1 MKNKRVIALFLAT
14 TLLISPIQQV
24 YAENVS
30 DSGITDNTESTDE
43 LQESTNEVESPKEGD
58 NLSEKENDNTQQDGN
73 PEGNSSDEKK
83 LEESEAY
90 EEKLDKSNQQD
101 LYEAEDT
108 DSLEETSEETADE
121 SERPDDIVV
130 GDYIESNLDYN
141 TPVYTPEYE
150 TYSSIP
156 SSFPESMDEITAA
169 YPSNR
174 DQNPYGTCWAFSALG
189 LAEFDLINDS
199 LKGNGSFD
207 KNIDL
212 SELHLAY
219 FTYNSVLDPLGGTEG
234 DSAKYY
240 NEKAQNSYLNYGGNY
255 AMAARRLAQW
265 YGPVKESLVPYNQAA
280 STITDGLSDSYAYEN
295 SEAHLEN
302 TYLINIRKNA
312 NDVKQQIMEHGAVGV
327 MYQDADK
334 YHGWNDALGVNTYYD
349 TDTSGGG
356 HAVMIIG
363 WDDNFSQNNFTGAAQ
378 PSQDGAWLV
387 RNSWGIYQNYFW
399 MSYETTSLADTAWV
413 FDFSADD
420 EYDNNYQVDG
430 GLLTYPDTK
439 YKILSNVFK
448 AKQSEENTTEK
459 LNAVSLSFTSATG
472 VGYTIEIYTDLTDK
486 TNPYSGVKQE
496 SATTSGTTSYA
507 GVYTIPL
514 ENAVSLKS
522 GSTFAVVVKLD
533 TAVLDYEQAM
543 SIEAKNDSSNIIWD
557 CKVSQYNNKSFF
569 FSGNKFYMHPWG
581 NYCIKAFTTESE
593 DEEQEK
599 IEGLQEKDGGLYYFK
614 DGVVDTN
621 YTGTAKYQDTIYYCE
636 NGQVK
641 YTYTGFGKY
650 EDQWY
655 YFEKSTIDEEKEDII
670 YNTVVG
676 EWWYVKDG
684 VLQSKEE
691 TIAHNANGWFYV
703 KNGVVDFDFTGVSEN
718 SSGIYYCQNGQ
729 VKFAYT
735 GFGQYNSQWYY
746 FENSMVATQKEDII
760 YNATAGEWWYVKDG
774 VFQPEEETIA
784 HNANGWFYVKNGV
797 VDFDFTGVSE
807 NSSGIYYCQN
817 GQVTFSYTGFG
828 QYKEILYYFRGSSV
842 ARDVTGVMY
851 SGEKGWIYVKEG
863 VYDPT
868 YTGFASNGSSTWYF
882 ENGVAATEKTGL
894 YLIGEECVY
903 LTNGQVDT
911 RVTGFYEL
919 SGTYYYVKNGRT
931 TDVEDI
937 IYNASAGEWWYVKD
951 GVFQSDTETIAHNA
965 NGWFYVKNGVVDF
978 DFTGVSENSS
988 GIYYCQNGQVKFAY
1002 TGFGEYNGQW
1012 YYFENSIIATTKEDI
1027 IYNVAVG
1034 EWWYVKEGK
1043 FQNNIE
1049 TIAHNVNGWFY
1060 VKNGIVDF
1068 DFTGVSEN
1076 STGIYYCQNGQVTFS
1091 YTGYGKYKNQWYYF
1105 RNSAVV
1111 RACSPDEIDEYQGD
1125 LLSISSCT
1133 ASYTDS
1139 KLNIEINVGADTI
1152 LAEMSQ
1158 VYIIQLT
1165 SDGTSIINVFPATY
1179 ENQVVTA
1186 SISCDAREAR
1196 SCMMNYYAAGIYS
1209 RMLNSYQQVSVSSY
1223 IMNPEDIAEP
1233 TGGTTNT
1240 YAGFYEGKVESKKGM
1255 QGKHK
1260 NATSELGIQAT
1271 LENIELN
1278 TLIKTSKNVAQYGE
1292 ACYQPYVYKGKTYYF
1307 HDMISYQKTMYE
1319 LSGWGTE
1326 TDDEQIIYPYGS
1338 GRKNVSLNLLL
1349 SWDDELTYLIAPS
1362 ARIPG
1367 KNYYALNMSDSVAR
1381 ETFEALFCYMTEKLG
1396 GSKVRND
1403 SAKKFRVCNW
1413 ILGNEVNACNAW
1425 NYAGGLSTRD
1435 CADNYAKAFQL
1446 LYQAVRSTDEKA
1458 RVFISLDHSWAA
1470 GPDGHSGREYLDE
1483 FAAYMYATAPHM
1495 RWNVDYHPYS
1505 NPLYRNDFWNDY
1517 STTTDSEWTPYISM
1531 RNLYVLT
1538 NYLTQIENRYNMPT
1552 TDPDTGVGGYIRVIL
1567 GEQGYIAASSSQE
1580 YQQAA
1585 AIAYEF
1591 YIASMNTR
1599 VDAVINRAY
1608 IDAAEEGIMTLGL
1621 MYGNEVHKASYE
1633 LYKHLGKQ
1641 DSLDSTAGYAGA
1653 IGASRWENL
1662 LPGLTTDSFYH
1673 YVSD

>member
-1 MKNKRVIALFLAT
+1 M
-14 TLLISPIQQV
+14 
-24 YAENVS
+24 
-30 DSGITDNTESTDE
+30 
-43 LQESTNEVESPKEGD
+43 
-58 NLSEKENDNTQQDGN
+58 
-73 PEGNSSDEKK
+73 
-83 LEESEAY
+83 
-90 EEKLDKSNQQD
+90 
-101 LYEAEDT
+101 
-108 DSLEETSEETADE
+108 
-121 SERPDDIVV
+121 
-130 GDYIESNLDYN
+130 
-141 TPVYTPEYE
+141 
-150 TYSSIP
+150 
-156 SSFPESMDEITAA
+156 
-169 YPSNR
+169 
-174 DQNPYGTCWAFSALG
+174 
-189 LAEFDLINDS
+189 
-199 LKGNGSFD
+199 
-207 KNIDL
+207 
-212 SELHLAY
+212 
-219 FTYNSVLDPLGGTEG
+219 
-234 DSAKYY
+234 
-240 NEKAQNSYLNYGGNY
+240 
-255 AMAARRLAQW
+255 
-265 YGPVKESLVPYNQAA
+265 
-280 STITDGLSDSYAYEN
+280 
-295 SEAHLEN
+295 
-302 TYLINIRKNA
+302 
-312 NDVKQQIMEHGAVGV
+312 
-327 MYQDADK
+327 
-334 YHGWNDALGVNTYYD
+334 
-349 TDTSGGG
+349 
-356 HAVMIIG
+356 
-363 WDDNFSQNNFTGAAQ
+363 
-378 PSQDGAWLV
+378 
-387 RNSWGIYQNYFW
+387 
-399 MSYETTSLADTAWV
+399 
-413 FDFSADD
+413 
-420 EYDNNYQVDG
+420 
-430 GLLTYPDTK
+430 
-439 YKILSNVFK
+439 
-448 AKQSEENTTEK
+448 
-459 LNAVSLSFTSATG
+459 
-472 VGYTIEIYTDLTDK
+472 
-486 TNPYSGVKQE
+486 
-496 SATTSGTTSYA
+496 
-507 GVYTIPL
+507 
-514 ENAVSLKS
+514 
-522 GSTFAVVVKLD
+522 
-533 TAVLDYEQAM
+533 
-543 SIEAKNDSSNIIWD
+543 
-557 CKVSQYNNKSFF
+557 
-569 FSGNKFYMHPWG
+569 
-581 NYCIKAFTTESE
+581 
-593 DEEQEK
+593 
-599 IEGLQEKDGGLYYFK
+599 KDG
-614 DGVVDTN
+614 
-621 YTGTAKYQDTIYYCE
+621 I
-636 NGQVK
+636 
-641 YTYTGFGKY
+641 
-650 EDQWY
+650 
-655 YFEKSTIDEEKEDII
+655 
-670 YNTVVG
+670 
-676 EWWYVKDG
+676 
-684 VLQSKEE
+684 
-691 TIAHNANGWFYV
+691 
-703 KNGVVDFDFTGVSEN
+703 VDFGFTGVSEN
-718 SSGIYYCQNGQ
+718 SNGIYYCQNG
-729 VKFAYT
+729 K
-735 GFGQYNSQWYY
+735 
-746 FENSMVATQKEDII
+746 
-760 YNATAGEWWYVKDG
+760 
-774 VFQPEEETIA
+774 
-784 HNANGWFYVKNGV
+784 
-797 VDFDFTGVSE
+797 
-807 NSSGIYYCQN
+807 
-817 GQVTFSYTGFG
+817 VTFGYTGFG

-851 SGEKGWIYVKEG
+851 NGEKGWIYVKEG
-863 VYDPT
+863 AYDPT

-903 LTNGQVDT
+903 LTKGQVDT
-911 RVTGFYEL
+911 TVAGFYEM
-919 SGTYYYVKNGRT
+919 SGDYYYIVNGRT

-937 IYNASAGEWWYVKD
+937 IYNAATGEWWYVENGK
-951 GVFQSDTETIAHNA
+951 FQSNAETIAHNA
-965 NGWFYVKNGVVDF
+965 NGWYYVKDGIVDF
-978 DFTGVSENSS
+978 GFTGVSENSN
-988 GIYYCQNGQVKFAY
+988 GIYYCQNGQVTFGY
-1002 TGFGEYNGQW
+1002 TGFGKYKNRW
-1012 YYFENSIIATTKEDI
+1012 YYFIGSEVVKGKEDI
-1027 IYNVAVG
+1027 IYNASTG
-1034 EWWYVKEGK
+1034 EWWYIKNGE

-1049 TIAHNVNGWFY
+1049 TIAHNVNGWYY

-1068 DFTGVSEN
+1068 NFTGVSEN
-1076 STGIYYCQNGQVTFS
+1076 SNGIYYCQNGQVTFS

-1105 RNSAVV
+1105 RNSTAV
-1111 RACSPDEIDEYQGD
+1111 RMCSPDEIDEYQGD

-1133 ASYTDS
+1133 ASYAES
-1139 KLNIEINVGADTI
+1139 QLNIEINLGADTI
-1152 LAEMSQ
+1152 LAEMPQ
-1158 VYIIQLT
+1158 VYIIQFT

-1209 RMLNSYQQVSVSSY
+1209 RMLNGYQQVSVSSY
-1223 IMNPEDIAEP
+1223 ITNPEDISEP

-1326 TDDEQIIYPYGS
+1326 TDDGQIIYPYGS

-1458 RVFISLDHSWAA
+1458 RVFISLDHSWAT

-1517 STTTDSEWTPYISM
+1517 STTTDSEWTQYISM

-1567 GEQGYIAASSSQE
+1567 GEQGYIAASASQE

-1608 IDAAEEGIMTLGL
+1608 VDAAEEGIMTLGL

-1633 LYKHLGKQ
+1633 LYKNLGKQ
-1641 DSLDSTAGYAGA
+1641 DSLDTTAGYAGA

>member
-14 TLLISPIQQV
+14 TLLISAIQQV
-24 YAENVS
+24 YAENVN
-30 DSGITDNTESTDE
+30 DSGIIDNIESTE
-43 LQESTNEVESPKEGD
+43 VSQEEADEVENPKDDE
-58 NLSEKENDNTQQDGN
+58 NLSEKENNNTQQDGDSEEN
-73 PEGNSSDEKK
+73 NSEEKK
-83 LEESEAY
+83 PEESE
-90 EEKLDKSNQQD
+90 ELESDLDKSNQQD

-108 DSLEETSEETADE
+108 DIVEETLDQIVDE

-130 GDYIESNLDYN
+130 GDYIESDLDYN

-156 SSFPESMDEITAA
+156 SSFRESMDEIIAA

-174 DQNPYGTCWAFSALG
+174 DQNPYGTCWAFSTLG

-280 STITDGLSDSYAYEN
+280 STITDGLTDSYAYEN

-327 MYQDADK
+327 MYQDAHK
-334 YHGWNDALGVNTYYD
+334 YHGWNNTLGVNTYYD

-363 WDDNFSQNNFTGAAQ
+363 WDDEFSKDNFTGVAQ

-420 EYDNNYQVDG
+420 GYDNNYQVDG

-459 LNAVSLSFTSATG
+459 LNAVSLSFTSAAR
-472 VGYTIEIYTDLTDK
+472 VGYTIEIYTDLTDE

-514 ENAVSLKS
+514 KNTVSLKS

-543 SIEAKNDSSNIIWD
+543 SIEAENDSSNIIWD
-557 CKVSQYNNKSFF
+557 CKVSQCNNKSFF
-569 FSGNKFYMHPWG
+569 FSGNKFYMYPWG

-593 DEEQEK
+593 GEEQEK

-614 DGVVDTN
+614 DGIVDTN

-655 YFEKSTIDEEKEDII
+655 YFEKSIIDEEKEDII
-670 YNTVVG
+670 YNTV
-676 EWWYVKDG
+676 
-684 VLQSKEE
+684 
-691 TIAHNANGWFYV
+691 
-703 KNGVVDFDFTGVSEN
+703 
-718 SSGIYYCQNGQ
+718 
-729 VKFAYT
+729 
-735 GFGQYNSQWYY
+735 
-746 FENSMVATQKEDII
+746 
-760 YNATAGEWWYVKDG
+760 
-774 VFQPEEETIA
+774 
-784 HNANGWFYVKNGV
+784 
-797 VDFDFTGVSE
+797 
-807 NSSGIYYCQN
+807 
-817 GQVTFSYTGFG
+817 
-828 QYKEILYYFRGSSV
+828 
-842 ARDVTGVMY
+842 
-851 SGEKGWIYVKEG
+851 
-863 VYDPT
+863 
-868 YTGFASNGSSTWYF
+868 
-882 ENGVAATEKTGL
+882 AA
-894 YLIGEECVY
+894 
-903 LTNGQVDT
+903 
-911 RVTGFYEL
+911 
-919 SGTYYYVKNGRT
+919 
-931 TDVEDI
+931 
-937 IYNASAGEWWYVKD
+937 EWWYVKD

-978 DFTGVSENSS
+978 DFTGVSENSN
-988 GIYYCQNGQVKFAY
+988 GIYYCQNGQVTFSY
-1002 TGFGEYNGQW
+1002 IGFGEYKGDW
-1012 YYFENSIIATTKEDI
+1012 YYFERSAVATEKEDI
-1027 IYNVAVG
+1027 IYNAEKNQWWYVENGKFQSNAETIAHNANGWYYVKDGIVDFGFTGVSENSNGIYYCQNGKVTFGYTGFGQYKETLYYFRGSSVARDVTGVMYNGEKGWIYVKEGAYDPTYTGFASNGSSTWYFENGVAATEKTGLYLIGEECVYLTKGQVDTTVAGFYEMSGDYYYIVNGRTTDVEDIIYNAATG
-1034 EWWYVKEGK
+1034 EWWYVENGKFQSNAETIAHNANGWYYVKDGIVDFGFTGVSENSNGIYYCQNGQVTFGYTGFGKYKNRWYYFIGSEVVKGKEDIIYNASTGEWWYIK
-1043 FQNNIE
+1043 NGEFQNNIE
-1049 TIAHNVNGWFY
+1049 TIAHNVNGWYY

-1068 DFTGVSEN
+1068 NFTGVSEN
-1076 STGIYYCQNGQVTFS
+1076 SNGIYYCQNGQVTFS

-1105 RNSAVV
+1105 RNSTAV
-1111 RACSPDEIDEYQGD
+1111 RMCSPDEIDEYQGD

-1133 ASYTDS
+1133 ASYAES
-1139 KLNIEINVGADTI
+1139 QLNIEINLGADTI
-1152 LAEMSQ
+1152 LAEMPQ
-1158 VYIIQLT
+1158 VYIIQFT

-1209 RMLNSYQQVSVSSY
+1209 RMLNGYQQVSVSSY
-1223 IMNPEDIAEP
+1223 ITNPEDISEP

-1326 TDDEQIIYPYGS
+1326 TDDGQIIYPYGS

-1458 RVFISLDHSWAA
+1458 RVFISLDHSWAT

-1517 STTTDSEWTPYISM
+1517 STTTDSEWTQYISM

-1567 GEQGYIAASSSQE
+1567 GEQGYIAASASQE

-1608 IDAAEEGIMTLGL
+1608 VDAAEEGIMTLGL

-1633 LYKHLGKQ
+1633 LYKNLGKQ
-1641 DSLDSTAGYAGA
+1641 DSLDTTAGYAGA

>member
-1 MKNKRVIALFLAT
+1 M
-14 TLLISPIQQV
+14 
-24 YAENVS
+24 
-30 DSGITDNTESTDE
+30 
-43 LQESTNEVESPKEGD
+43 
-58 NLSEKENDNTQQDGN
+58 
-73 PEGNSSDEKK
+73 
-83 LEESEAY
+83 
-90 EEKLDKSNQQD
+90 
-101 LYEAEDT
+101 
-108 DSLEETSEETADE
+108 
-121 SERPDDIVV
+121 
-130 GDYIESNLDYN
+130 
-141 TPVYTPEYE
+141 
-150 TYSSIP
+150 
-156 SSFPESMDEITAA
+156 
-169 YPSNR
+169 
-174 DQNPYGTCWAFSALG
+174 
-189 LAEFDLINDS
+189 
-199 LKGNGSFD
+199 
-207 KNIDL
+207 
-212 SELHLAY
+212 
-219 FTYNSVLDPLGGTEG
+219 
-234 DSAKYY
+234 
-240 NEKAQNSYLNYGGNY
+240 
-255 AMAARRLAQW
+255 
-265 YGPVKESLVPYNQAA
+265 
-280 STITDGLSDSYAYEN
+280 
-295 SEAHLEN
+295 
-302 TYLINIRKNA
+302 
-312 NDVKQQIMEHGAVGV
+312 
-327 MYQDADK
+327 
-334 YHGWNDALGVNTYYD
+334 
-349 TDTSGGG
+349 
-356 HAVMIIG
+356 
-363 WDDNFSQNNFTGAAQ
+363 
-378 PSQDGAWLV
+378 
-387 RNSWGIYQNYFW
+387 
-399 MSYETTSLADTAWV
+399 
-413 FDFSADD
+413 
-420 EYDNNYQVDG
+420 
-430 GLLTYPDTK
+430 
-439 YKILSNVFK
+439 
-448 AKQSEENTTEK
+448 
-459 LNAVSLSFTSATG
+459 
-472 VGYTIEIYTDLTDK
+472 
-486 TNPYSGVKQE
+486 
-496 SATTSGTTSYA
+496 
-507 GVYTIPL
+507 
-514 ENAVSLKS
+514 
-522 GSTFAVVVKLD
+522 
-533 TAVLDYEQAM
+533 
-543 SIEAKNDSSNIIWD
+543 
-557 CKVSQYNNKSFF
+557 
-569 FSGNKFYMHPWG
+569 
-581 NYCIKAFTTESE
+581 
-593 DEEQEK
+593 
-599 IEGLQEKDGGLYYFK
+599 
-614 DGVVDTN
+614 
-621 YTGTAKYQDTIYYCE
+621 
-636 NGQVK
+636 
-641 YTYTGFGKY
+641 
-650 EDQWY
+650 
-655 YFEKSTIDEEKEDII
+655 
-670 YNTVVG
+670 
-676 EWWYVKDG
+676 
-684 VLQSKEE
+684 
-691 TIAHNANGWFYV
+691 
-703 KNGVVDFDFTGVSEN
+703 SEN
-718 SSGIYYCQNGQ
+718 SN
-729 VKFAYT
+729 
-735 GFGQYNSQWYY
+735 
-746 FENSMVATQKEDII
+746 
-760 YNATAGEWWYVKDG
+760 
-774 VFQPEEETIA
+774 
-784 HNANGWFYVKNGV
+784 
-797 VDFDFTGVSE
+797 
-807 NSSGIYYCQN
+807 GIYYCQN
-817 GQVTFSYTGFG
+817 GQVTFGYTGFG
-828 QYKEILYYFRGSSV
+828 QYKETLYYFRGSSV

-863 VYDPT
+863 VYDPK
-868 YTGFASNGSSTWYF
+868 YTGLASNGSSTWYF
-882 ENGVAATEKTGL
+882 ENGVVATEKTGL

-903 LTNGQVDT
+903 LTNGRADT

-937 IYNASAGEWWYVKD
+937 IYNAAAGKWWYVKD
-951 GVFQSDTETIAHNA
+951 GVFQSEEETIAHNA
-965 NGWFYVKNGVVDF
+965 NGWFYVKNGAVDF
-978 DFTGVSENSS
+978 GFTGVSENYN
-988 GIYYCQNGQVKFAY
+988 GIFYCENGQVTFSY

-1012 YYFENSIIATTKEDI
+1012 YYFENSIVATTKEDI

-1034 EWWYVKEGK
+1034 KWWYVKEGK

-1076 STGIYYCQNGQVTFS
+1076 SNGVYYCQNGQVTFS

-1105 RNSAVV
+1105 RNSTAV
-1111 RACSPDEIDEYQGD
+1111 RMCSPDEIDEYQGD

-1139 KLNIEINVGADTI
+1139 KLNIEISVGADTI
-1152 LAEMSQ
+1152 LAEMPQ
-1158 VYIIQLT
+1158 VYIVQLT
-1165 SDGTSIINVFPATY
+1165 SDGTSIINAFPATY

-1209 RMLNSYQQVSVSSY
+1209 RMLNGYQQVSVSSY
-1223 IMNPEDIAEP
+1223 IMNPENIAEP

-1326 TDDEQIIYPYGS
+1326 TDDGQIIYPYGS

-1633 LYKHLGKQ
+1633 LYKNLGKQ
-1641 DSLDSTAGYAGA
+1641 YSLDTTAGYAGA
-1653 IGASRWENL
+1653 IGASRWEKL
-1662 LPGLTTDSFYH
+1662 LPGLRTDSFYH